1 LTPLFR
7 KIALRTHFM
16 DTPTGQLKKHT
27 APVPYMGGLALYF
40 SFLLSVLAVVILV
53 PPPDSSKL
61 LALLAGGTVVALLGL
76 VDDLFALGPGL
87 KFVVQL
93 AAAALLYFFGVR
105 LEFMPTHPV
114 LGFLVTVFWVTLAT
128 NALNL
133 VDIMDGLAAGLALT
147 ACLGFVLV
155 PFVGD
160 QSYVPLA
167 AAGLGGA
174 LLGFLP
180 YNIQPARIYMGDSG
194 ALFLGFILA
203 GMAMGHGYSK
213 VNVVAL
219 SAPLLILGVP
229 LYDTLLV
236 MALRMLKGK
245 SMFRG
250 SNDHLALRLRALGL
264 SVHAVVGLLWS
275 ASLLLSA
282 FAWFLVRASDKRAIL
297 AILALF
303 AVTLAFTL
311 FVAQIAMESPRTAS
325 GDPRR
330 IFAGGR
336 SGTRIAKKGG
346 KKP

>member
-1 LTPLFR
+1 
-7 KIALRTHFM
+7 
-16 DTPTGQLKKHT
+16 
-27 APVPYMGGLALYF
+27 MGGLALYF
-40 SFLLSVLAVVILV
+40 AFLLSVLSVVILM

-76 VDDLFALGPGL
+76 VDDLFTLGPGL

-93 AAAALLYFFGVR
+93 AAAALLYLFGVR
-105 LEFMPTHPV
+105 LEFMPSHPI
-114 LGFLVTVFWVTLAT
+114 LGFLLTVFWVTLVT

-147 ACLGFVLV
+147 ACLGFVIV
-155 PFVGD
+155 PFVND

-194 ALFLGFILA
+194 ALFIGFILS
-203 GMAMGHGYSK
+203 GLAMGHGYSQ
-213 VNVVAL
+213 VNTVAL

-236 MALRMLKGK
+236 MGLRTLKGR
-245 SMFRG
+245 SVFRG

-264 SVHAVVGLLWS
+264 SVKWVVGLLWA
-275 ASLLLSA
+275 ASVLLSA
-282 FAWFLVRASDKRAIL
+282 FSWFLVRASDKRSIL

-303 AVTLAFTL
+303 AVTLTFTL
-311 FVAQIAMESPRTAS
+311 FVAQIPMESPRAS
-325 GDPRR
+325 SGAPRR
-330 IFAGGR
+330 VNPARLGRERKGR
-336 SGTRIAKKGG
+336 SGAGRS
-346 KKP
+346 